1 MSDKSTFY
9 LVREEILPEAI
20 KKTIKVKEILKR
32 GEIKTINEAVERMGL
47 SRSAYY
53 KYKDYVSRNGK
64 PKYTKIKNNNTYWDT
79 IFMLINEDENSC
91 RYLMNG
97 RSFIICDSSTIK
109 SELLWLN
116 GQKNTSLGKITY
128 EEATEDDL
136 IDWMYVI
143 ASTYYI
149 RDIQPME
156 QERLKE
162 QEKKEFKSSFAKNF
176 FKL

>member
-1 MSDKSTFY
+1 
-9 LVREEILPEAI
+9 
-20 KKTIKVKEILKR
+20 
-32 GEIKTINEAVERMGL
+32 
-47 SRSAYY
+47 
-53 KYKDYVSRNGK
+53 
-64 PKYTKIKNNNTYWDT
+64 
-79 IFMLINEDENSC
+79 MLINEDENSC

>member
-1 MSDKSTFY
+1 
-9 LVREEILPEAI
+9 
-20 KKTIKVKEILKR
+20 
-32 GEIKTINEAVERMGL
+32 
-47 SRSAYY
+47 
-53 KYKDYVSRNGK
+53 
-64 PKYTKIKNNNTYWDT
+64 
-79 IFMLINEDENSC
+79 MLTNEDDNSC
-91 RYLMNG
+91 RYWMNG

-128 EEATEDDL
+128 EESTEDNL
-136 IDWMYVI
+136 IGWMYSI
-143 ASTYYI
+143 ASMYYI

>member
-1 MSDKSTFY
+1 MTRDEKLMFINSIPFKLAMTDHRGCEPDWF
-9 LVREEILPEAI
+9 
-20 KKTIKVKEILKR
+20 TI
-32 GEIKTINEAVERMGL
+32 T
-47 SRSAYY
+47 YY
-53 KYKDYVSRNGK
+53 KYKDYVSRNGN
-64 PKYTKIKNNNTYWDT
+64 PKYIKINNTYWDT

-91 RYLMNG
+91 RYLG
-97 RSFIICDSSTIK
+97 RSLIICDSSTIK

-116 GQKNTSLGKITY
+116 GQKNTSLGKLTY

-136 IDWMYVI
+136 IDWMYDI
-143 ASTYYI
+143 ATMYYI

>member
-1 MSDKSTFY
+1 MTRDEKLMFINSIPFKLAMTDHRGCEPDWF
-9 LVREEILPEAI
+9 
-20 KKTIKVKEILKR
+20 TI
-32 GEIKTINEAVERMGL
+32 T
-47 SRSAYY
+47 YY
-53 KYKDYVSRNGK
+53 KYKDYVSRNGN
-64 PKYTKIKNNNTYWDT
+64 PKYIKINNTYWDT

-91 RYLMNG
+91 RYLG
-97 RSFIICDSSTIK
+97 RSLIICDSSTIK

-128 EEATEDDL
+128 EEATEDGL
-136 IDWMYVI
+136 IDWVYDI
-143 ASTYYI
+143 ATMYYI

>member
-1 MSDKSTFY
+1 MTRDEKLMFINSIPFKLAMTDHRGCKPDWF
-9 LVREEILPEAI
+9 
-20 KKTIKVKEILKR
+20 TI
-32 GEIKTINEAVERMGL
+32 T
-47 SRSAYY
+47 YY
-53 KYKDYVSRNGK
+53 KYKDYVSRNGN
-64 PKYTKIKNNNTYWDT
+64 PKYIKINNTYWDT

-91 RYLMNG
+91 RYLG

-128 EEATEDDL
+128 EESTEDNL
-136 IDWMYVI
+136 IGWMYSI
-143 ASTYYI
+143 ASMYYI